1 MIMSKYRHIQLETF
15 KCSFNCTLEVMVA
28 QGTFYCYYF
37 KEQFGGFIQSQYTIY
52 DTDGTTVL
60 YTLGPTTNSTYLPG
74 TLSAGQYVEVSGGG
88 NTTQFIFS
96 DPPQGFTGL
105 TVEQISRK
113 KVKVLTVSD
122 GFSIM
127 ASPG

>member
-1 MIMSKYRHIQLETF
+1 MIS
-15 KCSFNCTLEVMVA
+15 

-37 KEQFGGFIQSQYTIY
+37 QEKFGGFIQSRYTIY

-60 YTLGPTTNSTYLPG
+60 YTLESTTNG
-74 TLSAGQYVEVSGGG
+74 TWLSGALSAGQYVEVSGAG

-122 GFSIM
+122 GFSII
-127 ASPG
+127 ASTG